1 MPPSHHALCFLAMK
15 RAKEELHQGCNVSTW
30 LWGFVLVSFSLAR
43 IGGTAAVAAG
53 GGRNGRCWRCAAAQ
67 GFSDVGHEEGVTG
80 QLQHIHPVLFVV
92 SQATSNE
99 GL

>member
-1 MPPSHHALCFLAMK
+1 MAL
-15 RAKEELHQGCNVSTW
+15 
-30 LWGFVLVSFSLAR
+30 GFCSSFFQLAR